1 VATWSMRGRLDA
13 GRTVSWTGDDW
24 TADKDTTDALNQ
36 LPGGPFGPAL
46 LTPVGPV
53 YQPHGPRDDVA
64 LYLHATALMPGGP
77 VVDGTPPAT
86 PAAVAVP
93 DGAES

>member
-1 VATWSMRGRLDA
+1 MAAWSMRGRLDA
-13 GRTVSWTGDDW
+13 GRTVRWTGSAW
-24 TADKDTTDALNQ
+24 TADKATTDALTA

-53 YQPHGPRDDVA
+53 YQPHGPRDEVA
-64 LYLHATALMPGGP
+64 LYLNAAAFMPGGP

-93 DGAES
+93 DGAVS